1 MNGTTRAAATLVI
14 ASGTLLAG
22 CAAAVVGGAAVG
34 GYYLGKDDRSADVIA
49 KDASITAEVKT
60 KLIEASGIRS
70 GQINVDTYAGV
81 VSLRGEV
88 ASAEQS
94 GTVVSLAHSVK
105 GVKSVTNELKVK

>member
-1 MNGTTRAAATLVI
+1 
-14 ASGTLLAG
+14 
-22 CAAAVVGGAAVG
+22 VVGGAAVG

-60 KLIEASGIRS
+60 KLIQEPGIRS
-70 GQINVDTYAGV
+70 GQIDVDTYESV
-81 VSLRGEV
+81 VTLKGEV